1 MTSSISGMRRSTGAV
16 HGGASAS
23 MTTPRSFFRSRAKSG
38 WASSASP
45 IQFGAIMRIF
55 ATGPQWPLGLALGL
69 LALVDVTCAAVRA
82 EHLARFGDVEEHP
95 WMQGPYRRL
104 GRGAMQGKIRFG
116 DLDDAARRLVRAHQA
131 FSLDTLDGAF
141 SLTGKSQ
148 SLCLATL
155 PAITSK
161 KNFWI
166 LVVTGPRVPAPI
178 VRPSSSRLGV
188 TSAAVPVKKA
198 SSAMRS

>member
-1 MTSSISGMRRSTGAV
+1 MTSLISGIRRRTGAV
-16 HGGASAS
+16 QPGASAS
-23 MTTPRSFFRSRAKSG
+23 MTTPGSFFRSRAKSG

-45 IQFGAIMRIF
+45 IQFGATMRIF
-55 ATGPQWPLGLALGL
+55 ATGRLVALGLA
-69 LALVDVTCAAVRA
+69 ALVDVARAAIRA

-95 WMQGPYRRL
+95 RMQRPHRRP
-104 GRGAMQGKIRFG
+104 GRGAMQGKIRLG
-116 DLDDAARRLVRAHQA
+116 DLHDAARRLVGAHQA
-131 FSLDTLDGAF
+131 FSLDPLDEAF
-141 SLTGKSQ
+141 SLTGESQ

-161 KNFWI
+161 KSFWI

-178 VRPSSSRLGV
+178 VRPSSSRMGV

-198 SSAMRS
+198 SSAI